1 MVMAPVA
8 TTTCEMCLTIFT
20 ARSENPIDPA
30 KMLGYTNGCSGL
42 GRGKEAI
49 KVALVHQFTVVGPEV
64 FPDGDLTQSNLLVR
78 RTDPF
83 ARFDRLVKVTSCSAV
98 PVSLIGCFLS

>member
-1 MVMAPVA
+1 MVMASVA
-8 TTTCEMCLTIFT
+8 TTVLQMCLTIFT
-20 ARSENPIDPA
+20 ARSENPVDPA

-64 FPDGDLTQSNLLVR
+64 FPDANLAEFKR
-78 RTDPF
+78 MQGRF
-83 ARFDRLVKVTSCSAV
+83 AILARLDRLVPVTSCFAV
-98 PVSLIGCFLS
+98 LVSLSGCFLS